1 MGEREDLR
9 AESRRCIERAK
20 TTSDPPLK
28 RELAARA
35 FRLAR
40 AAEALSGE
48 AEVKSPWYH
57 SHGDARG
64 NSIMQAFEMKET
76 RSMPPA
82 LLWDR
87 VSMCSR

>member
-1 MGEREDLR
+1 MDRD
-9 AESRRCIERAK
+9 AK
-20 TTSDPPLK
+20 TPADPRLK
-28 RELAARA
+28 RELATRA
-35 FRLAR
+35 FKLAR
-40 AAEALSGE
+40 ATDAFGREE
-48 AEVKSPWYH
+48 EVKSPWYH